1 MDVRGREAPT
11 SPPECLFHILN
22 GRAHIILAHNS
33 PAHLTINRFELEFG
47 AEVEFWSFKAT
58 IILEFKCRLN
68 ILWDCLGLKGNSQ
81 YVIHIH

>member
-1 MDVRGREAPT
+1 MDIRGREAST
-11 SPPECLFHILN
+11 SLPESLFHILN
-22 GRAHIILAHNS
+22 RRAHIILARSS
-33 PAHLTINRFELEFG
+33 PAHLTIIRFELEFG

-58 IILEFKCRLN
+58 IILEFKCRLD